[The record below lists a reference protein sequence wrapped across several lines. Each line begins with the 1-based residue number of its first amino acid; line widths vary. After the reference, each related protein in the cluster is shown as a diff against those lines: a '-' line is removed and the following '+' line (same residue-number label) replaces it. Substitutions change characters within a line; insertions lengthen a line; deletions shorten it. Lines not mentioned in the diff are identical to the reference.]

1 MSIERK
7 SSDRRKLRAGMV
19 FVLVVAGTALIG
31 WGGLAAWQAVT
42 QNNGSTATTL
52 GVHMSNAAT
61 VNGGHAV
68 ICTDQTSPNACGAI
82 FNASGIVP
90 GWGPNQVGSVA
101 ITNTGT
107 ESSTFQLSL
116 ASAKVSGADP
126 SWDSSTDT
134 TLCADL
140 QLKVTDSQ
148 TPAAAT
154 VYQGPLASMPVEN
167 ISDHGGNATWVS
179 GAVNNFNFT
188 LSLPGS
194 GSKTDEDSTCT
205 AVFTWGQNGV

>member
-19 FVLVVAGTALIG
+19 FVGVVAGTALIG

-42 QNNGSTATTL
+42 QNNGSTAITL
-52 GVHMSNAAT
+52 GVHMQNSAQ
-61 VNGGHAV
+61 VSGGTAK
-68 ICTDQTSPNACGAI
+68 ICTDQNSPSACGAI
-82 FNASGIVP
+82 FAASGIVP

-107 ESSTFQLSL
+107 ESSNFQLSL
-116 ASAKVSGADP
+116 TSATVSGADGNW
-126 SWDSSTDT
+126 SSSTDT
-134 TLCADL
+134 TLCGDL
-140 QLKVTDSQ
+140 VLTITDSQ
-148 TPAAAT
+148 TPTPAT
-154 VYQGPLASMPVEN
+154 VYHGTLAAMPAEG
-167 ISDHGGNATWVS
+167 ISDNAGQATWVS
-179 GAVNNFNFT
+179 GAANTFNFS